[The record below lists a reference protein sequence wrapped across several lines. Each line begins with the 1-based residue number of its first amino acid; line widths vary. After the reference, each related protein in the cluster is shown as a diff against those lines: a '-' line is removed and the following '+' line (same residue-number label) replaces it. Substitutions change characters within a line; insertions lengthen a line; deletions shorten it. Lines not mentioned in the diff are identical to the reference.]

1 MNKIISVLYHFY
13 QNIFGNL
20 LYSIELLVRS
30 TNYSLAEKA
39 AIINNSTSTQLARGG
54 IPVVNI

>member
-1 MNKIISVLYHFY
+1 MNKIISVLYLFY

-39 AIINNSTSTQLARGG
+39 AIINNSTSTQLAKG
-54 IPVVNI
+54 VFL